1 MEPFATLRDLFIPP
15 FFDNAAS
22 LDHGKNEPVRK
33 GFTSSAA
40 KKWGQLGRSR
50 LESVVNVLEQARGA
64 FSAPSAAFPP
74 PGPEFFIYERQLKEG
89 KIQGHSRLRAHP
101 SSICVLFSITAIER
115 ARPLCSSSHA
125 RSRKKDRGEGEK
137 EKKAARRLFTHFRN
151 WPLFSGTGFRKALG
165 TRMEEGAL
173 WVKTAFRGE
182 KRPDVYVRGEGNRKC
197 GLGREREEG
206 QASPH
211 TPEFKREIEREK
223 ETRFVPVSLA
233 AGKRKTRGRESRVY
247 THERKK
253 GKGTR
258 RRRRKRPKASAL
270 IVSLEA
276 SLLRAEKRG
285 KDAGGRKRRPRV
297 RKEGGKATA
306 AREMLFSPT
315 LFLSSPSAATAT
327 RVFEGSR
334 KETKRKRR
342 EEGSLSLS
350 RSLGKQELGSTE
362 TG

>member
-1 MEPFATLRDLFIPP
+1 MLSGSKQPC
-15 FFDNAAS
+15 
-22 LDHGKNEPVRK
+22 
-33 GFTSSAA
+33 
-40 KKWGQLGRSR
+40 
-50 LESVVNVLEQARGA
+50 
-64 FSAPSAAFPP
+64 
-74 PGPEFFIYERQLKEG
+74 EG
-89 KIQGHSRLRAHP
+89 K
-101 SSICVLFSITAIER
+101 
-115 ARPLCSSSHA
+115 
-125 RSRKKDRGEGEK
+125 
-137 EKKAARRLFTHFRN
+137 
-151 WPLFSGTGFRKALG
+151 
-165 TRMEEGAL
+165 
-173 WVKTAFRGE
+173 

-197 GLGREREEG
+197 GLGRERGEG

-211 TPEFKREIEREK
+211 TPEFKREREK

-306 AREMLFSPT
+306 AREMLFFPT

-342 EEGSLSLS
+342 EEGSLSL
-350 RSLGKQELGSTE
+350 
-362 TG
+362 